1 MKATGRN
8 RLITIQRATTSQ
20 DDYGEPINTW
30 ATLLQVWAEA
40 VPVSDGERIAAAEVS
55 ATISMRF
62 RVLYSSTIADVNPK
76 DRISYDSKTWDI
88 WGVKEIGLREGFEI
102 TAAARVD

>member
-8 RLITIQRATTSQ
+8 RLITIERATTVQ
-20 DDYGEPINTW
+20 DEFGEPIETW
-30 ATLLQVWAEA
+30 ATLLEVFAEA
-40 VPVSDGERIAAAEVS
+40 VPVSDGEKVAAAEVS

-76 DRISYDSKTWDI
+76 DRISFDGRDYDI
-88 WGVKEIGLREGFEI
+88 WGVKEIGRREGLEI
-102 TAAARVD
+102 TAAARAD